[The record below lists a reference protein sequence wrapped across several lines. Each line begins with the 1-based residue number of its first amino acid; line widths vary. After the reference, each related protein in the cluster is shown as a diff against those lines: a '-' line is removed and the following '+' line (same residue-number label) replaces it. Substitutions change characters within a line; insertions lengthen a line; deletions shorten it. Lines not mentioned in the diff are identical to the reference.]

1 MKKGICIATSSIS
14 LRILFMWSVKL
25 FTGDEGRTESN
36 DCVCITPKQ
45 RQSFKTDT
53 ILSNWRSD
61 LTSTQSAVTI
71 QALVPAML
79 EFECAANV

>member
-1 MKKGICIATSSIS
+1 
-14 LRILFMWSVKL
+14 MWSVKL

-45 RQSFKTDT
+45 KQRSKTDT

-61 LTSTQSAVTI
+61 LTSPQPAFTF

-79 EFECAANV
+79 EFECAAAVWEIFRIQQARTAL